1 MAWFWGHESH
11 LLDRGEPERM
21 QIRIEAQLNVS
32 VRWDQVAGI
41 YVSYAPALDIY
52 SQGETTEDAIHAIE
66 GAMRMYLITAMEG
79 DKIGRV
85 LKRFGEV
92 VATGMGPAPRQY
104 INVVHDGG
112 HQITAKAVPLET
124 VVHC

>member
-1 MAWFWGHESH
+1 
-11 LLDRGEPERM
+11 M
-21 QIRIEAQLNVS
+21 QIRIEAQLSVR
-32 VRWDQVAGI
+32 VRWDEAVGI

-52 SQGETTEDAIHAIE
+52 SQGETQDHAIRAIE
-66 GAMRMYLITAMEG
+66 GAMRMYLITALED

-85 LKRFGEV
+85 LKRFGEA
-92 VATGMGPAPRQY
+92 VATGIGPEPRQY